1 MSEFQMDVSQ
11 KSMYDLTLEAII
23 EKRKEELD
31 RIFKNI
37 TAAAIDGETELY
49 VPYDAKDKD
58 LEEFS
63 FIFHHYGYDIE
74 FISQETE
81 FFMNDDLS
89 QGKMVYPSRYLAKP
103 YFLIS
108 WRRKN

>member
-1 MSEFQMDVSQ
+1 MSKFQMDVSQ

-37 TAAAIDGETELY
+37 TAAAIDGKTELY
-49 VPYDAKDKD
+49 VNYEAKDKD

-63 FIFHHYGYDIE
+63 FIFRHYGYDIE
-74 FISQETE
+74 FVRKITDY
-81 FFMNDDLS
+81 FMNDDLS
-89 QGKMVYPSRYLAKP
+89 QSKIVYPGQYLAKP
-103 YFLIS
+103 FFLIS
-108 WRRKN
+108 WRYKN

>member
-1 MSEFQMDVSQ
+1 MSKFQMDVSQ

-37 TAAAIDGETELY
+37 TAAAIDGKTELH
-49 VPYDAKDKD
+49 VHYDAEDKD
-58 LEEFS
+58 LEEIP
-63 FIFHHYGYDIE
+63 FIFRHYGYDIE
-74 FISQETE
+74 FIQVETD
-81 FFMNDDLS
+81 FYMNGVSRGRTFLS
-89 QGKMVYPSRYLAKP
+89 GKYLEKP

-108 WRRKN
+108 WRRKK